1 MNAYVKI
8 SPDAH
13 WMLSR
18 VETILGLWE
27 TQDDEP
33 AKLYALPYLED
44 LRQYLAAL
52 DGNYHASA
60 ILDVSGAKP
69 SIHIEDG
76 LTKPCGRE
84 IF

>member
-1 MNAYVKI
+1 MDAYVKV
-8 SPDAH
+8 SPDTH

-18 VETILGLWE
+18 VETIVGLWE
-27 TQDDEP
+27 TQDDAS
-33 AKLYALPYLED
+33 AKLYALPYLEE

-52 DGNYHASA
+52 DGNYHAPA
-60 ILDVSGAKP
+60 ILDVSGTKP

-76 LTKPCGRE
+76 LAKPCGRE